1 MISANQLYKESKSN
15 LPFKEWLKETQK
27 KGILQNHEK
36 MFNLIESDNDSS
48 DNGSGSGSES
58 ELSIKKST
66 KTTTQDA
73 KTKLGMVN
81 LLGFVGLALVI
92 YGLTR
97 KSAE

>member
-1 MISANQLYKESKSN
+1 MISANQLYKQSKSN
-15 LPFKEWLKETQK
+15 LAFKDWLKETQE

-36 MFNLIESDNDSS
+36 MYNLIESENEVVASNNPS
-48 DNGSGSGSES
+48 R
-58 ELSIKKST
+58 

-97 KSAE
+97 TSAE

>member
-1 MISANQLYKESKSN
+1 MISANQLYKQSN
-15 LPFKEWLKETQK
+15 STLPFKEWLKQTQE

-36 MFNLIESDNDSS
+36 MYNLIESENEVIT
-48 DNGSGSGSES
+48 NN
-58 ELSIKKST
+58 KST

-97 KSAE
+97 TSAE

>member
-1 MISANQLYKESKSN
+1 MISANQLYKQSKSN
-15 LPFKEWLKETQK
+15 LAFKDWLKETQQ

-36 MFNLIESDNDSS
+36 MYNLIES
-48 DNGSGSGSES
+48 ES
-58 ELSIKKST
+58 ETASISEPIK

-81 LLGFVGLALVI
+81 LLGFVGLGLLI

-97 KSAE
+97 TSAE

>member
-1 MISANQLYKESKSN
+1 MISANQLYKQSKSN
-15 LPFKEWLKETQK
+15 LAFKEWLKETQQ

-36 MFNLIESDNDSS
+36 MYNLIES
-48 DNGSGSGSES
+48 ES
-58 ELSIKKST
+58 EITPVSEPIK

-81 LLGFVGLALVI
+81 LLGFVGLGLLI

-97 KSAE
+97 TSAE

>member
-1 MISANQLYKESKSN
+1 MISANQLYKQSKSN
-15 LPFKEWLKETQK
+15 LPFKEWLKETQS

-48 DNGSGSGSES
+48 DNESGSGIESES
-58 ELSIKKST
+58 SIKKST
-66 KTTTQDA
+66 KTTQDA

-97 KSAE
+97 SSAE

>member
-1 MISANQLYKESKSN
+1 MISANQLYKQSKTT
-15 LPFKEWLKETQK
+15 LPFKEWLKETQE

-36 MFNLIESDNDSS
+36 MYNLIES
-48 DNGSGSGSES
+48 ES
-58 ELSIKKST
+58 ETASISEPIK

-97 KSAE
+97 TSAE

>member
-1 MISANQLYKESKSN
+1 MISANQLYKQSKSN
-15 LPFKEWLKETQK
+15 LAFKDWLKETQE

-36 MFNLIESDNDSS
+36 MYNLIES
-48 DNGSGSGSES
+48 ES
-58 ELSIKKST
+58 ETDSISEPIK

-81 LLGFVGLALVI
+81 LLGFVGLGLLI

-97 KSAE
+97 TSAE

>member
-1 MISANQLYKESKSN
+1 MY
-15 LPFKEWLKETQK
+15 
-27 KGILQNHEK
+27 
-36 MFNLIESDNDSS
+36 NLIESENEVV
-48 DNGSGSGSES
+48 ES
-58 ELSIKKST
+58 NNTSR

-97 KSAE
+97 TSAE

>member
-1 MISANQLYKESKSN
+1 MISANQLYKQSKSN
-15 LPFKEWLKETQK
+15 LAFKDWLKETQQ

-36 MFNLIESDNDSS
+36 MYNLIES
-48 DNGSGSGSES
+48 ES
-58 ELSIKKST
+58 EITPVSETIK

-81 LLGFVGLALVI
+81 LLGFVGLGLLI

-97 KSAE
+97 TSAE

>member
-1 MISANQLYKESKSN
+1 MISANQLYKQSKSN
-15 LPFKEWLKETQK
+15 LAFKDWLKETQQ

-36 MFNLIESDNDSS
+36 MYNLIES
-48 DNGSGSGSES
+48 ES
-58 ELSIKKST
+58 ETASISEPIK

-81 LLGFVGLALVI
+81 ILGFVGLGLLI

-97 KSAE
+97 TSAE

>member
-1 MISANQLYKESKSN
+1 MISANQLYKQSKSN
-15 LPFKEWLKETQK
+15 LAFKDWLKETQE

-36 MFNLIESDNDSS
+36 MYNLIES
-48 DNGSGSGSES
+48 ES
-58 ELSIKKST
+58 ETASISEPIK

-97 KSAE
+97 TSAE

>member
-1 MISANQLYKESKSN
+1 MISANQLYKQSKSN
-15 LPFKEWLKETQK
+15 LAFKDWLKETQE

-36 MFNLIESDNDSS
+36 MYNLIESENEVIAGNNSS
-48 DNGSGSGSES
+48 R
-58 ELSIKKST
+58 

-97 KSAE
+97 TSAE

>member
-1 MISANQLYKESKSN
+1 MISANQLYKQSKSN
-15 LPFKEWLKETQK
+15 LAFKDWLKETQE

-36 MFNLIESDNDSS
+36 MYNLIES
-48 DNGSGSGSES
+48 ES
-58 ELSIKKST
+58 ETASISEPIK

-81 LLGFVGLALVI
+81 LLGFVGLGLLI

-97 KSAE
+97 TSAE